1 MFHSQ
6 VYSSNHRIVLRFFVG
21 RSQAS
26 VVVVVVVAVVVAV
39 AVVVVVVVVFF
50 ACHTHSPS
58 IIGTSL
64 GHLKQYCF
72 R

>member
-26 VVVVVVVAVVVAV
+26 VVVVVVAVVVAV
-39 AVVVVVVVVFF
+39 AVVVVVVFFF
-50 ACHTHSPS
+50 ACHTNSPS